1 VRFGTWVL
9 AWLQDVYGRFGV
21 WVLVLLEGG
30 GCGLEPAGWRPCR
43 VPRSMPLSNMLMGL
57 WSRKQKFRFQI
68 SKSKYV
74 AASFYTGF
82 GPA

>member
-1 VRFGTWVL
+1 MRFGTWVL
-9 AWLQDVYGRFGV
+9 VRLQDVYGRFGA
-21 WVLVLLEGG
+21 WVLVLGAVWSLM
-30 GCGLEPAGWRPCR
+30 AGAPVGRR
-43 VPRSMPLSNMLMGL
+43 KVPLSKMLMGL